1 MRTVEKVCS
10 QRPRRCGLAAPP
22 PPHRRPVSGCELTA
36 KGEGRNSEAKGSLNY
51 KLK

>member
-22 PPHRRPVSGCELTA
+22 PPTAAPSLAASSRRRASDAQLR
-36 KGEGRNSEAKGSLNY
+36 GEGLTEL
-51 KLK
+51 